1 MLSVLSFLVA
11 CQTME
16 EPGAMFKQ
24 VKIAETTTT
33 SEETTNTKEEAE
45 EAVDPMFQS
54 REEVLVVGGSPA
66 EEPPE
71 PVEPKEEVE
80 TVAEP
85 ETLVK
90 QEQKEAVVEKEEVV
104 ITSLPKEVQP
114 QRIRASRVKDGWRP
128 TLIAS
133 VMEGPTPRAILAM
146 PSGEEKIVKA
156 GDLLSE
162 EGVVVMTIGSS
173 FVELAVINS
182 EEGRA
187 KIENLTLTEQF

>member
-90 QEQKEAVVEKEEVV
+90 QEQKEGSETELFFVLFVSDPCMEYLPRIGVPSNQ
-104 ITSLPKEVQP
+104 SL
-114 QRIRASRVKDGWRP
+114 
-128 TLIAS
+128 
-133 VMEGPTPRAILAM
+133 
-146 PSGEEKIVKA
+146 
-156 GDLLSE
+156 
-162 EGVVVMTIGSS
+162 
-173 FVELAVINS
+173 N
-182 EEGRA
+182 
-187 KIENLTLTEQF
+187 